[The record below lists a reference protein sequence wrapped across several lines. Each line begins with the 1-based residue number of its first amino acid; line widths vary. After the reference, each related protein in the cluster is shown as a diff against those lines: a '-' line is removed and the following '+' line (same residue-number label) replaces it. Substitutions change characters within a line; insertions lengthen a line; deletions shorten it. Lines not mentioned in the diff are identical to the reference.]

1 MKELKVGTWIAYPN
15 KLGQSEYGRFIKK
28 VYRMHNFKT
37 ELELEKVNGVHV
49 YLRED
54 SDWITVQE
62 SMAEQLEEVRKENLK
77 EANEILL
84 GINDVYENESIQS
97 NDLQQRKRKEENI
110 ALFKIKDL
118 KVGYKVKVLGDNMT
132 GEVTEIADN
141 GKSAEIQVD
150 DGVYRVIN
158 DNNDFAI
165 IEWNAVPEYAEDTV
179 NHPSHYNYGD
189 IEIIDFIEQVTKHY
203 NPNVAYH
210 IGNAIK
216 YLARSPHKNGKEDV
230 AKAKWYIER
239 ASENWDVK

>member
-1 MKELKVGTWIAYPN
+1 MKELKIGTWIAYPN
-15 KLGQSEYGRFIKK
+15 ELGQSEYGRFIKK

-158 DNNDFAI
+158 DNNDFTI

-189 IEIIDFIEQVTKHY
+189 IEVIDYCDQVCKQY
-203 NPNVAYH
+203 PPELAPYVF
-210 IGNAIK
+210 NAIK
-216 YLARSPHKNGKEDV
+216 YLSRATHKNGSEDID
-230 AKAKWYIER
+230 KAKYYVQRLFDKWE
-239 ASENWDVK
+239 